1 MLNIREGKKEKE
13 RDRKRKKKERQKEEQ
28 KKKERKKEERNKKC
42 YCFDKEYACL
52 FDPTKCHTNRYGWFE
67 MTQHTT
73 CIYVHVITGEKQF
86 GEN

>member
-28 KKKERKKEERNKKC
+28 KKKERKKNEINNATALIKSMHAYLTQQNVIQIC
-42 YCFDKEYACL
+42 MD
-52 FDPTKCHTNRYGWFE
+52 GFE

-73 CIYVHVITGEKQF
+73 CIHVHVITVEMQF
-86 GEN
+86 GET